1 MIKDIFIPEKIG
13 NYYIFPK
20 RVIGFDVGKTHV
32 NATQVYL
39 KGDTIT
45 IEKFVEEKLEA
56 GNNNNYAERVA
67 QALKNVLAS
76 VDHYNAL
83 YSAIASS
90 SVIFREIKLPFTV
103 YEKINMVV
111 NFEVEPLL
119 PFSASDAIIDFIITK
134 TVPEEQGAEILV
146 AAVPKPQIAEHLQ
159 LFAAVEA
166 NLQLLTVDFF
176 ALYGMYKQIPEYAKL
191 KDGVTLLDLGSNSTR
206 IAYIHEGQLRFIR
219 TLPKGI
225 FNLAKGISSIL
236 NVQPAQVMEN
246 LIRFGLEKQDNQE
259 YVQAVT
265 QEFTT
270 FWNEIQFTLNSF
282 ISQIGPQQVIN
293 TILLLGG
300 GSEIKGLTA
309 LINNLSSISCNRF
322 DATKLLENKNIQL
335 KHTTT
340 IPSSSIMS
348 LSTALPFPITK
359 HFNLRKNEFSIID
372 KPLFNKQIISA
383 IILAIVIISSLLT
396 HSFLQI
402 RKLQYEVVT
411 AEQETI
417 TALKERFKKI
427 EGDRLDDVVDEAQ
440 KEVDQEEKLWF
451 AFSATV
457 RTSFLEYLLELT
469 NKIDKEGLGFEIEK
483 LTMTEDAITLKANVK
498 DFESL
503 KLLERDVKQS
513 KLFSYIEPPLEEI
526 SFTTKIG
533 LVKNI
538 RED

>member
-503 KLLERDVKQS
+503 KL
-513 KLFSYIEPPLEEI
+513 
-526 SFTTKIG
+526 
-533 LVKNI
+533 
-538 RED
+538 